1 MIIKIIELLTAIT
14 EINNLS
20 GRKVVKE
27 LIGVTIQNNEN
38 IDRALKR
45 FKKKYE
51 RSGVLREYKKRT
63 AFMKPSVEKRL
74 SRLKAERRQHRASM
88 EAE

>member
-1 MIIKIIELLTAIT
+1 M
-14 EINNLS
+14 
-20 GRKVVKE
+20 
-27 LIGVTIQNNEN
+27 IGVTIQTNEN

-63 AFMKPSVEKRL
+63 AYMKPSVEKRL
-74 SRLKAERRQHRASM
+74 AGLKAQRRQHRATM
-88 EAE
+88 EQE

>member
-1 MIIKIIELLTAIT
+1 M
-14 EINNLS
+14 
-20 GRKVVKE
+20 
-27 LIGVTIQNNEN
+27 IGVTLQSNEN

-63 AFMKPSVEKRL
+63 AFMKPSIEKRMA
-74 SRLKAERRQHRASM
+74 RIKAERRQYKSSKEM
-88 EAE
+88 D

>member
-1 MIIKIIELLTAIT
+1 
-14 EINNLS
+14 
-20 GRKVVKE
+20 

-51 RSGVLREYKKRT
+51 RSGVLREFKKRT